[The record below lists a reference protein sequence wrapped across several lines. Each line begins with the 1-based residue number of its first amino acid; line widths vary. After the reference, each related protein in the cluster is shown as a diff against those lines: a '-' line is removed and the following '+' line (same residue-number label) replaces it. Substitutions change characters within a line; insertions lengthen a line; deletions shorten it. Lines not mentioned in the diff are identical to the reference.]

1 MVLALVTGR
10 ARSGLRIERSP
21 RFTKFTFVSDRRREL
36 LKFSRGAVD
45 AGKQGGRSV
54 ASFVARLARSGRLIV
69 LVLVLSDGAV
79 GTGSVLGRELLPGGA
94 QLAGVLDRS
103 GEFLKLSRR
112 AFLAERGRVG
122 RGLSSGASLAAV
134 NVGLGEVFVTPNG
147 TRRAA
152 ARR

>member
-1 MVLALVTGR
+1 M
-10 ARSGLRIERSP
+10 
-21 RFTKFTFVSDRRREL
+21 
-36 LKFSRGAVD
+36 
-45 AGKQGGRSV
+45 

-79 GTGSVLGRELLPGGA
+79 GADCCLGRELLPGGA

-112 AFLAERGRVG
+112 TFLAERGRVG
-122 RGLSSGASLAAV
+122 RGLSGSASLAAV
-134 NVGLGEVFVTPNG
+134 NVRLSEIFVAPNE

>member
-21 RFTKFTFVSDRRREL
+21 CFTKFTFVSDRRREL
-36 LKFSRGAVD
+36 LKFSRGTVD
-45 AGKQGGRSV
+45 AGKQGGWRV
-54 ASFVARLARSGRLIV
+54 ASFVARLTRSGRLVV

-79 GTGSVLGRELLPGGA
+79 GAGCCLGRELLPSGA

-112 AFLAERGRVG
+112 TFLAERGRVG

-134 NVGLGEVFVTPNG
+134 DIGLGEFFIAPNR

-152 ARR
+152 A

>member
-1 MVLALVTGR
+1 M
-10 ARSGLRIERSP
+10 
-21 RFTKFTFVSDRRREL
+21 
-36 LKFSRGAVD
+36 
-45 AGKQGGRSV
+45 
-54 ASFVARLARSGRLIV
+54 ASFVACLTRSGRWIV
-69 LVLVLSDGAV
+69 LVLELSDGAV
-79 GTGSVLGRELLPGGA
+79 GAGCCLGRELLPGDA

-103 GEFLKLSRR
+103 GELLKLSRR
-112 AFLAERGRVG
+112 TFLAERGRVG

>member
-1 MVLALVTGR
+1 MSNA
-10 ARSGLRIERSP
+10 
-21 RFTKFTFVSDRRREL
+21 
-36 LKFSRGAVD
+36 
-45 AGKQGGRSV
+45 
-54 ASFVARLARSGRLIV
+54 
-69 LVLVLSDGAV
+69 AV
-79 GTGSVLGRELLPGGA
+79 GAGSCLRLELLPGGA

-134 NVGLGEVFVTPNG
+134 NVGLGEVFVAPNG

>member
-1 MVLALVTGR
+1 MSNA
-10 ARSGLRIERSP
+10 
-21 RFTKFTFVSDRRREL
+21 
-36 LKFSRGAVD
+36 
-45 AGKQGGRSV
+45 
-54 ASFVARLARSGRLIV
+54 
-69 LVLVLSDGAV
+69 AV
-79 GTGSVLGRELLPGGA
+79 GAGSCLGRELLPGGA

-134 NVGLGEVFVTPNG
+134 DIGLGEFFIAPNR